1 MMIPVT
7 IKVQLLGQAIDLR
20 VHVKPQDVFH
30 RTPVKA
36 MRHWEEYT
44 LTKTRGMGGKD
55 VCNCLVNMSTA
66 IAIKI
71 PRSSEISPECLFSS
85 SFNRRNMTHFT
96 F

>member
-1 MMIPVT
+1 MMSPVT
-7 IKVQLLGQAIDLR
+7 IKVQLLGQAIDLC

-30 RTPVKA
+30 RIPVKA

-66 IAIKI
+66 IATKI
-71 PRSSEISPECLFSS
+71 SQDHQR
-85 SFNRRNMTHFT
+85 
-96 F
+96 